1 MKRITCILAA
11 LCLLLTACGGA
22 PVETTAPI
30 GTTAPIETTAP
41 AGTTAPAE
49 TTAPVETTA
58 PAVDNDMSYQEEDLP
73 IPDDPAET
81 TAPPET
87 QPPVADSSYTLR
99 IEDPDTRIYSSPAFC
114 FEVVATVE
122 EAGTYTIVEEA
133 EDPDGNLW
141 GRLKS
146 GIGWI
151 CLTEPALAPIYAD
164 YAGED
169 FNAFHAYWCDETDY
183 ITAIG
188 FTPAQKLTDVK
199 FGLLDWF
206 ETESWQ
212 MAEVLY
218 TVDELDPDH
227 AFLAQVVFW
236 GDMTTYGI
244 SFTDADGAQ
253 RHYALTIS
261 GKDGSLI
268 CSEYL
273 P

>member
-1 MKRITCILAA
+1 MKRLLCAVAA
-11 LCLLLTACGGA
+11 LCLLLCACGA
-22 PVETTAPI
+22 PVETSAP
-30 GTTAPIETTAP
+30 AETTLP
-41 AGTTAPAE
+41 PVTEPVIE

-58 PAVDNDMSYQEEDLP
+58 PAARE
-73 IPDDPAET
+73 
-81 TAPPET
+81 
-87 QPPVADSSYTLR
+87 YTLR
-99 IEDPDTRIYSSPAFC
+99 IEDPETMIYAGPAFLSGA
-114 FEVVATVE
+114 VAMVE

-133 EDPDGNLW
+133 QDRDGNTW

-146 GIGWI
+146 GAGWI

-164 YAGED
+164 YAAES
-169 FNAFHAYWCDETDY
+169 FNAYHAYWSDETDY

-188 FTPAQKLTDVK
+188 FTPAEKLTNVR

-212 MAEVLY
+212 MAEELY
-218 TVDELDPDH
+218 TMDEIDPDH

-244 SFTDADGAQ
+244 SFTDADGAE
-253 RHYALTIS
+253 RHFAVSIS

-268 CSEYL
+268 CQEYQ
-273 P
+273 